1 MICNRDQRVSHRHG
15 DLTTPYLPRPLS
27 DVGMV
32 LEWEQP
38 TGLLYTTGD
47 VRYIRVWDTHK
58 ELKIQDVVTGAES
71 CVTSIALDTRDRS
84 LMVAGFGDGTV
95 RLYDKRNPLSC
106 R

>member
-1 MICNRDQRVSHRHG
+1 MYI
-15 DLTTPYLPRPLS
+15 YL

-32 LEWEQP
+32 LEWEQH

-58 ELKIQDVVTGAES
+58 ELKIQDITTGAES
-71 CVTSIALDTRDRS
+71 CVTSIAVDTSDRT

-95 RLYDKRNPLSC
+95 RLYDKRNPMAC
-106 R
+106 RWVMEGCNVHCM

>member
-1 MICNRDQRVSHRHG
+1 MCIIILYGIIVCVYYNLV
-15 DLTTPYLPRPLS
+15 

-32 LEWEQP
+32 LEWEQQ

-58 ELKIQDVVTGAES
+58 ELKIQDIITGAES
-71 CVTSIALDTRDRS
+71 CVTSLALDVHDKS
-84 LMVAGFGDGTV
+84 LMVAGCGDGTV
-95 RLYDKRNPLSC
+95 RLYDKRNPMSS